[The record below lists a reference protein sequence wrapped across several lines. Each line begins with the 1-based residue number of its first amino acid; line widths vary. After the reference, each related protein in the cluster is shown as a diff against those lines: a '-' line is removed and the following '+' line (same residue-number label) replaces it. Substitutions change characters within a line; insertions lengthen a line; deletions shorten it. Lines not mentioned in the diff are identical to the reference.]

1 MEAFGQNARDRRA
14 VGLAGVAALHVLV
27 VYALVTGLGKDLVKV
42 IQQKVEVAVISEPPP
57 PPPPPPPKIEKVVK
71 DTAPP
76 PPQQQPAYVPPPV
89 VAPTTQSTNTIQA
102 TSEAKAPS
110 APAVPQ
116 ATAAPV
122 AAPAGPISAIGNCSK
137 LGKPEY
143 PRKADADG
151 IGGVVTVWFKVNAEG
166 KLSDITNIKYASSI
180 PMGYRNQFQASI
192 RQALK
197 EHVCKAASGEAT
209 LEQEFGFTAS
219 AEE

>member
-122 AAPAGPISAIGNCSK
+122 AAPAGPISTAGNCSK
-137 LGKPEY
+137 FGGLEF
-143 PRKADADG
+143 PRKALNED
-151 IGGVVTVWFKVNAEG
+151 ISGVVTIVYKTNSDG
-166 KLSDITNIKYASSI
+166 KLSEIISSKFTSGI
-180 PMGYRNQFQASI
+180 PPSFRSQFLQAAKQSL
-192 RQALK
+192 QGNS
-197 EHVCKAASGEAT
+197 CKPDT
-209 LEQEFGFTAS
+209 IFEQELSFKLDS
-219 AEE
+219 E

>member
-57 PPPPPPPKIEKVVK
+57 PPPPPPKIEKVVK

-76 PPQQQPAYVPPPV
+76 PPQQQPAYVPPPI
-89 VAPTTQSTNTIQA
+89 VAPTTQTTANTIQA

-116 ATAAPV
+116 ATAAP
-122 AAPAGPISAIGNCSK
+122 APVGPISTAGNCSK
-137 LGKPEY
+137 FGGLEY
-143 PRKADADG
+143 PRKALGED
-151 IGGVVTVWFKVNAEG
+151 ISGVVTLVYKTNAEG
-166 KLSDITNIKYASSI
+166 KLSEIISSKFSSGI
-180 PMGYRNQFQASI
+180 PMSFRSQFLQAAKQSL
-192 RQALK
+192 QGN
-197 EHVCKAASGEAT
+197 HCKADT
-209 LEQEFGFTAS
+209 TFEQELSFKLES
-219 AEE
+219 E